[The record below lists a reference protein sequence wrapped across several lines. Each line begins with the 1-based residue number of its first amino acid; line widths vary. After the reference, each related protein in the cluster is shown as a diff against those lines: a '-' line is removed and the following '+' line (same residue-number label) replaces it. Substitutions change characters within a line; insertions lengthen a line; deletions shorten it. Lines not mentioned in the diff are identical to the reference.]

1 MIGDRPA
8 GSRPTRRQR
17 QEQALRIIDRA
28 RSEGSPFILYLRDF
42 RAGER
47 MVHPEFRGQKEFTID
62 NELVEQ
68 VSPEVGVVFVQSEA
82 EERYWADRANHPMAP
97 YGPSLQLDDDAWAP
111 AVEELIGIAQVVF
124 VDAPVLSEGTRFE
137 LTACLE

>member
-8 GSRPTRRQR
+8 GSRPTRQQR
-17 QEQALRIIDRA
+17 HEQALRIIGRA
-28 RSEGSPFILYLRDF
+28 RNEGSPFILYLRDF

-47 MVHPEFRGQKEFTID
+47 LIHPEFRGQKEFAID

-82 EERYWADRANHPMAP
+82 EECFWADRASHPMAP
-97 YGPSLQLDDDAWAP
+97 QGPSLQLPDDAWAR
-111 AVEELIGIAQVVF
+111 AVEELIG
-124 VDAPVLSEGTRFE
+124 
-137 LTACLE
+137 